1 MGPKLGGMW
10 RNRVLEPVRPAR
22 IGRHHGLAYTLWL
35 PAGGTPPAAGILV
48 VHGAGSQKENQYDF
62 ARAAIPLGLAVLTF
76 DQRGHGESGGCL
88 DGRAVSDVVA
98 MADVLRDGLAAPA
111 ALALR
116 GSSMGGYLAIRA
128 AAEVG
133 AQAVVAICP
142 ATAGGLRRGLEQG
155 TLSFA
160 ADRPSLETLLDAGDL
175 APVVASLP
183 APLLLMHARGD
194 ERVPVQHSRELAS
207 AFHAPGSRLIEVPG
221 GHHRSVQHDD
231 DLQAA
236 SLRFVQKALGLR

>member
-1 MGPKLGGMW
+1 VW
-10 RNRVLEPVRPAR
+10 RNRVIDPVRPAR
-22 IGRHHGLAYTLWL
+22 TGRHDGLAYTLWL
-35 PAGGTPPAAGILV
+35 PAGGPPPAAGILV

-76 DQRGHGESGGCL
+76 DQRGHGETGGCL

-98 MADVLRDGLAAPA
+98 MAGLLRDGLAAPA

-116 GSSMGGYLAIRA
+116 GSSMGGYLAIHA
-128 AAEVG
+128 ATEAG

-160 ADRPSLETLLDAGDL
+160 ADRPSLEMLLDAGDL
-175 APVVASLP
+175 SPVVAALP
-183 APLLLMHARGD
+183 APLLLLHAQGD

-221 GHHRSVQHDD
+221 GHHRSVQHDE

-236 SLRFVQKALGLR
+236 SLRFVQTALGLRQRRPPG